1 MYMHVI
7 GEAGAVQLATA
18 ADDALALSGTP
29 LQASPANPKDLTVD
43 LDAALDSITGAAGT
57 VDTGVYKNSFA
68 PR

>member
-1 MYMHVI
+1 MHVI

-43 LDAALDSITGAAGT
+43 LDAAALDSITGAAGT